1 MNRKTLIG
9 LVLAA
14 ALALVVAIVLQL
26 AQKPR
31 SEADTGQLSE
41 ALAPAL
47 VDHVND
53 VDKVAITGAG
63 NVALATLVRGKDG
76 WTLQEKGGYA
86 VDTGKLRAFLLRL
99 ADARLL
105 EAKTSNKDRYA
116 ALGVED
122 VAGADAKGLQVE
134 LGGLAQPVK
143 LVIGNA
149 NTRGGSTFVRRA
161 DDVQSWLASGSLAP
175 EKTAADW
182 LGRDLADIDA
192 ARIAEVVLTRPD
204 GKIVRVAK
212 DAEGDANFTLADV
225 PKGREP
231 ASEYAVNSLAAGLDG
246 LRFDDVVPAGEA
258 TPPDDAR
265 KARYVGFDGLVVDVL
280 GWEAGGKHYERL
292 TASFDEVRAAH
303 HVESAQ
309 ARAKDAHEAAKARA
323 GTDAATATAD
333 GKPAESVA
341 VPLAVSDP
349 AKDREE
355 RLAKVRDEQVSL
367 QRRFEGWTFVVPAY
381 KYAGMDKSLDDL
393 LKPVEGKKPAAPK
406 KAAGKK

>member
-9 LVLAA
+9 LALAA
-14 ALALVVAIVLQL
+14 ALALVAAIALQL

-31 SEADTGQLSE
+31 SETDAGKPAE
-41 ALAPAL
+41 ALVPAL

-53 VDKVAITGAG
+53 VDKVVVTGAG
-63 NVALATLVRGKDG
+63 NAVLATLVRGKDG

-105 EAKTSNKDRYA
+105 EPKTSNKDRYA

-143 LVIGNA
+143 LVVGNA
-149 NTRGGSTFVRRA
+149 NTRGGGTFVRRA
-161 DDVQSWLASGSLAP
+161 DDTQGWLASGSLAP

-182 LGRDLADIDA
+182 LGRDLVDIDA

-204 GKIVRVAK
+204 GKLVRAAK

-231 ASEYAVNSLAAGLDG
+231 ASEYTVNSLASGLDG
-246 LRFDDVVPAGEA
+246 LRFDDVVPAAQAMPPEA
-258 TPPDDAR
+258 AR
-265 KARYVGFDGLVVDVL
+265 RARYAAFDGLVVEVL
-280 GWEAGGKHYERL
+280 GWEADGKHYERL
-292 TASFDEVRAAH
+292 SAALDEERATR

-309 ARAKDAHEAAKARA
+309 SRAKEAHEAAKARA
-323 GTDAATATAD
+323 ATDASTAAAD
-333 GKPAESVA
+333 GKAAEPVA

-355 RLAKVRDEQVSL
+355 RLATLRDEVASL

-393 LKPVEGKKPAAPK
+393 LKPLEGKKPAAPN

>member
-1 MNRKTLIG
+1 MNRKTLTG
-9 LVLAA
+9 LALAA

-26 AQKPR
+26 ARKPR
-31 SEADTGQLSE
+31 SEADAGKPAE
-41 ALAPAL
+41 MLAPTL
-47 VDHVND
+47 VGHVND
-53 VDKVAITGAG
+53 VDKVVVTGAG

-105 EAKTSNKDRYA
+105 EAKTSNKERYA

-122 VAGADAKGLQVE
+122 VASAEAKGLQVE
-134 LGGLAQPVK
+134 LGGLAQPMK
-143 LVIGNA
+143 FIIGNA

-161 DDVQSWLASGSLAP
+161 DDAQSWLASGSLAP

-182 LGRDLADIDA
+182 LGRDLVDIDA
-192 ARIAEVVLTRPD
+192 ARIAEVVLTRAD
-204 GKIVRVAK
+204 GKVVRATK
-212 DAEGDANFTLADV
+212 EAEGDANFTLSDV

-231 ASEYAVNSLAAGLDG
+231 VSEYAVNSLAAGLDG
-246 LRFDDVVPAGEA
+246 LRFDDVVPADQA

-265 KARYVGFDGLVVDVL
+265 KARYAGFDGLIVDVL
-280 GWEAGGKHYERL
+280 GWEADGKHYERL
-292 TASFDEVRAAH
+292 AASLDEERAAR
-303 HVESAQ
+303 HVDSAQ
-309 ARAKDAHEAAKARA
+309 ATAKDAYEAATAQA
-323 GTDAATATAD
+323 GTDATAA
-333 GKPAESVA
+333 PAEDKPVEPA
-341 VPLAVSDP
+341 TVPLAVSDP

-355 RLAKVRDEQVSL
+355 RLAKVRNERASL

-393 LKPVEGKKPAAPK
+393 LKPVEAKKPAAPK